1 MIPTNTLTRICVTCA
16 TLAFAQLAFAQGAAR
31 QQDQPPPGGPEGGQ
45 PAARAMPLGGGTLRV
60 AGDGQ
65 VQVSPDYA
73 TVRVGATAQAEE
85 ASAAQDQ
92 VNQVMQKALAG
103 LREMGIAEEKIRTS
117 DLSLWPVYDQPQ
129 PDDRGMMRPPNIVGY
144 QASNVISVEL
154 EDLGKIGA
162 VIDACVA
169 AGANQL
175 QGVEFGLRNDTRAK
189 SEALR
194 RAVAAART
202 KAEVLAQAAGM
213 PLGPLVELNEG
224 GVDFQ
229 PPPQPMYGRMAM
241 DMAAATPVQPGQMTV
256 TARVTLVYRLRGE
269 GAGGPPPQGDRPP
282 PQGDR
287 PPPQGDRPP
296 TRPRE

>member
-1 MIPTNTLTRICVTCA
+1 MIPTKTFAWICATCA
-16 TLAFAQLAFAQGAAR
+16 TLALSQIALGQGAAR
-31 QQDQPPPGGPEGGQ
+31 PQDQPPPGGPGGQ
-45 PAARAMPLGGGTLRV
+45 PPARAMPLGGGTLRV
-60 AGDGQ
+60 GGDGQ
-65 VQVSPDYA
+65 IQVAPDHA
-73 TVRVGATAQAEE
+73 TVRVGATAQAED

-92 VNQVMQKALAG
+92 VNQVMQKALAS
-103 LREMGIAEEKIRTS
+103 LREMGIAEEKIQTS

-144 QASNVISVEL
+144 QASNVVSVEL
-154 EDLGKIGA
+154 DDLTKIGA

-175 QGVEFGLRNDTRAK
+175 QGVQFGLRNDTRAK

-202 KAEVLAQAAGM
+202 KAEVLAQAAGLQ
-213 PLGPLVELNEG
+213 LGALAELNEA

-229 PPPQPMYGRMAM
+229 PPQPMRGRMAM
-241 DMAAATPVQPGQMTV
+241 EMAADTQVQPGQLTV

-269 GAGGPPPQGDRPP
+269 GGPPPQGDRPP
-282 PQGDR
+282 PPGDR
-287 PPPQGDRPP
+287 PPSRPA
-296 TRPRE
+296 E